1 MLMEAEGRNDRE
13 EELLLHDLSVAEF
26 EMLKKK
32 PPNYKKNT
40 FSNIN
45 IPNV

>member
-26 EMLKKK
+26 EMLKKTPK
-32 PPNYKKNT
+32 LQEKH
-40 FSNIN
+40 FL
-45 IPNV
+45 